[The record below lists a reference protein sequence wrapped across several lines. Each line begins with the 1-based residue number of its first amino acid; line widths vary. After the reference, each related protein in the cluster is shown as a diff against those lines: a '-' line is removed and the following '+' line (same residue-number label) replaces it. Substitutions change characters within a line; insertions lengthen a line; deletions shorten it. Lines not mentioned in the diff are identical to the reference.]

1 MDETHAIKLCLSHRD
16 PRGFE
21 HLYKTYRRNAYFH
34 ALGLMGNPDDAVD
47 ACQESFTRAYR
58 AMPGL
63 RRLEAFYPWFY
74 TILRNCCLNML
85 SRRKTA
91 EKYAPSRPRGGEDVD
106 GVESLRPD
114 GLLIRKEQQAT
125 VWQTL
130 RSLKPAFREILLM
143 KYMDG
148 ASYNDIADRLK
159 IPKGTVMSRLYH
171 ARKAFMAAHRQISR

>member
-1 MDETHAIKLCLSHRD
+1 MDEKRAIKLCLAHRD

-34 ALGLMGNPDDAVD
+34 ALALMGNPEDAVD

-63 RRLEAFYPWFY
+63 KHLEAFYPWFY

-85 SRRKTA
+85 SRRNTA
-91 EKYAPSRPRGGEDVD
+91 MKHGPGRSRSPDTDGVEPSRPD
-106 GVESLRPD
+106 GILM
-114 GLLIRKEQQAT
+114 RKEEQAR

-130 RSLKPAFREILLM
+130 RALKPAFREILLM
-143 KYMDG
+143 KYMEG
-148 ASYNDIADRLK
+148 ASYNDISDRLN
-159 IPKGTVMSRLYH
+159 IPKGTVMSRLFH
-171 ARKAFMAAHRQISR
+171 ARKAFKEAHLQIRG